1 MRKRPILF
9 QDYHS
14 AGYNCA
20 NLDMGLNEFYL
31 DNQACLLSHN
41 VIVANI
47 VVFTVIIGCIT
58 SVSLLFA
65 FRWHLRLKLYELC
78 RGRDRRHWANRR
90 VRRFQYDLF
99 VSYAEE
105 DMGWVRGELLPLL
118 EDQWGLK
125 LCVHHRDFIPGKH
138 IIDNISYCVEESER
152 ILMVFSSHFAA
163 SHWCQF
169 ELKMC
174 QTCVMDRDDVLV
186 LVTIGNTASYELTGA
201 MLAVIS
207 TTTYLEWEANCED
220 RRPFWTRLR
229 IALDDIFTNAQTAD
243 LRDDV
248 MIMA

>member
-1 MRKRPILF
+1 MRERPILF

-14 AGYNCA
+14 AGYNCF
-20 NLDMGLNEFYL
+20 NIHMKLNQFYL
-31 DNQACLLSHN
+31 DDQACLLSHSAN
-41 VIVANI
+41 VAVIV
-47 VVFTVIIGCIT
+47 VCTVIIGYVT
-58 SVSLLFA
+58 
-65 FRWHLRLKLYELC
+65 
-78 RGRDRRHWANRR
+78 WANRR

-105 DMGWVRGELLPLL
+105 DVGWVRGELLPLL

-229 IALDDIFTNAQTAD
+229 IALDDIFINAQTAD
-243 LRDDV
+243 LRDDS